1 MRMVSEYVEAEMKYM
16 KNCCILIDILFEF
29 IPRGHVIYKI
39 SAFIQV
45 MAWL

>member
-1 MRMVSEYVEAEMKYM
+1 MRMVSEHVEFEM
-16 KNCCILIDILFEF
+16 KNCCILIEILLEF

-39 SAFIQV
+39 SAFVQV